1 MFSTQSTTRRL
12 VTRTTFDFQVQNEQ
26 STIRTGTGFAHNKKF
41 NKMDTKKSLTK
52 SAFLSLATFSW
63 LLPRAAFGK

>member
-1 MFSTQSTTRRL
+1 MNNPPF
-12 VTRTTFDFQVQNEQ
+12 EPEA
-26 STIRTGTGFAHNKKF
+26 GFAHNKKF